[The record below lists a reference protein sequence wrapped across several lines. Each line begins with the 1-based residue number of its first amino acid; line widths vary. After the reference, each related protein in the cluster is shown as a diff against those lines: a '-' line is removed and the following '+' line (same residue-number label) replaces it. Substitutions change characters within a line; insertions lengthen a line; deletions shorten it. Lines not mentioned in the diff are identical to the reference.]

1 MKSKNNQDTAYLD
14 LLRWIAISAVVMLHV
29 VSGVVD
35 TIPEQMT
42 VEQQNIYEMI
52 KNMMTVGVP
61 VFLMI
66 SGSLF
71 LNPEKEIGMEQILK
85 RYLSRILLALFLFGV
100 PYAVMELIAQEGSFC
115 WMMVIRGFFLTLSGN
130 TWESMWYL

>member
-1 MKSKNNQDTAYLD
+1 MKKETENQ
-14 LLRWIAISAVVMLHV
+14 
-29 VSGVVD
+29 
-35 TIPEQMT
+35 TIFYKT
-42 VEQQNIYEMI
+42 LSTHII
-52 KNMMTVGVP
+52 HDR
-61 VFLMI
+61 
-66 SGSLF
+66 
-71 LNPEKEIGMEQILK
+71 PEKEIGMEQILK